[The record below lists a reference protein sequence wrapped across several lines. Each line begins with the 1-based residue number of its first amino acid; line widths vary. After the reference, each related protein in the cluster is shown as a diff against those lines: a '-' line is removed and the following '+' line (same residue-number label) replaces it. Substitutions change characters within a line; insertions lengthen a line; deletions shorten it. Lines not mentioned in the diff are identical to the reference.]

1 MSEPTFEQSLAELEQ
16 IVQQLERG
24 DVPLEEALTAF
35 QTGIALS
42 KKCKDQLNN
51 AENTLAKMMND
62 QDEELPFEG
71 AEGDANY

>member
-1 MSEPTFEQSLAELEQ
+1 MSEPTFEQSIAELEQ
-16 IVQQLERG
+16 IVQRLERG

-42 KKCKDQLNN
+42 KKCKDQLTN
-51 AENTLAKMMND
+51 AEKTLAKMMND

-71 AEGDANY
+71 VEGDANH